1 VLVAFWQWD
10 NHRRSLSLE
19 SEMWQKLNSQIDKKV
34 EKGDGTWIDWQYL
47 KDASSLLLKSRYTL
61 QYTYP
66 FVYFMDGV
74 GKDLFEYQ
82 QAQLEREIE
91 NLSWKIERAEN
102 TSRGDIENQMA
113 ITEKRRLTLLKDHMS
128 N

>member
-1 VLVAFWQWD
+1 
-10 NHRRSLSLE
+10 
-19 SEMWQKLNSQIDKKV
+19 MWQKLNSQIDKKV